1 MKFINYLLIT
11 SLSLISINTI
21 YATSYNSHGQTGLI
35 TLPSAEIHQEQ
46 SVYFTFNK
54 SSYSKIGT
62 ITVTP
67 FNWMEASY
75 FYYRPD
81 DLLWGSKPGYYLDK
95 GFNVKFSY
103 KPKSIIFPTFAVGL
117 DDFAGTGQFTRE
129 YIAATYDFN
138 NIKLTSGM
146 GWGKYVGE
154 SSIQNPLR
162 FIDARL
168 NERSQSSDL
177 YELGGNLSY
186 DLWFRGETI
195 IFAGIEA
202 KVPMIKN
209 LSFKMETNPYD
220 YFQYSCCGEG
230 ISEKS
235 FELRKKDS
243 KLNFGISYKF
253 KDLGNIDFSY
263 IKGNTWNIAFSI
275 GFSAKKNFRKKNKF
289 QPDIINNSYN
299 QDPKN
304 EFYYDLLE
312 NLNRNKLYL
321 QSADLKENSLSISIE
336 SSEHNNPIIYTSR
349 AAYISN
355 EVSKSNDIEINS
367 IEVGHLVRGTV
378 INSIEY
384 RSSDLNLSER
394 YPDVLIKKYSKV
406 ANPKNKKYQNQEFK
420 PIVPFP
426 LFFNQIAPDIRTHIG
441 SPQRFMYIGYGL
453 KFISEI
459 QLSRNLVI
467 NASIGRSIKDNFDK
481 KRSNPDSVLPLVRT
495 EIVDYLQQSSDDFYI
510 PNLNIESVWSPFRNA
525 WIKFNA
531 GYLENMY
538 GGISSEFLY
547 KPFYSNIAIGFEY
560 NSVKKREYDQK
571 FSFLDYEISTSH
583 INTAYYEPRT
593 NILTKLSYGNYLA
606 GDKGFTLDISR
617 RMPSGWSAGFF
628 FTRTNVSAEDF
639 GEGSFDKGFY
649 FRIPLNNF
657 TKGYSKDSNGFSL
670 RTMTRDGGQKLE
682 LRSRLIDSFYGSTFD
697 EINENWQNYL
707 D

>member
-1 MKFINYLLIT
+1 
-11 SLSLISINTI
+11 
-21 YATSYNSHGQTGLI
+21 
-35 TLPSAEIHQEQ
+35 
-46 SVYFTFNK
+46 
-54 SSYSKIGT
+54 
-62 ITVTP
+62 
-67 FNWMEASY
+67 
-75 FYYRPD
+75 
-81 DLLWGSKPGYYLDK
+81 
-95 GFNVKFSY
+95 
-103 KPKSIIFPTFAVGL
+103 
-117 DDFAGTGQFTRE
+117 
-129 YIAATYDFN
+129 
-138 NIKLTSGM
+138 
-146 GWGKYVGE
+146 
-154 SSIQNPLR
+154 
-162 FIDARL
+162 
-168 NERSQSSDL
+168 
-177 YELGGNLSY
+177 
-186 DLWFRGETI
+186 
-195 IFAGIEA
+195 
-202 KVPMIKN
+202 
-209 LSFKMETNPYD
+209 
-220 YFQYSCCGEG
+220 
-230 ISEKS
+230 
-235 FELRKKDS
+235 
-243 KLNFGISYKF
+243 
-253 KDLGNIDFSY
+253 
-263 IKGNTWNIAFSI
+263 
-275 GFSAKKNFRKKNKF
+275 
-289 QPDIINNSYN
+289 
-299 QDPKN
+299 
-304 EFYYDLLE
+304 
-312 NLNRNKLYL
+312 
-321 QSADLKENSLSISIE
+321 
-336 SSEHNNPIIYTSR
+336 
-349 AAYISN
+349 
-355 EVSKSNDIEINS
+355 
-367 IEVGHLVRGTV
+367 
-378 INSIEY
+378 
-384 RSSDLNLSER
+384 
-394 YPDVLIKKYSKV
+394 
-406 ANPKNKKYQNQEFK
+406 
-420 PIVPFP
+420 
-426 LFFNQIAPDIRTHIG
+426 
-441 SPQRFMYIGYGL
+441 MYIGYGL